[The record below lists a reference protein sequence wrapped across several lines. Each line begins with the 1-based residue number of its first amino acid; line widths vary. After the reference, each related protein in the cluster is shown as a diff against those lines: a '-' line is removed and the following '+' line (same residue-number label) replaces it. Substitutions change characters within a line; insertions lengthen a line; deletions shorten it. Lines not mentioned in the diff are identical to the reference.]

1 MKQQGKPEKSNT
13 AALAAQLRAAKGS
26 VKVAGILLVLLPAVI
41 AYLTTAWFANNRE
54 VEGSGASVTM
64 AAPGTAL
71 YIEAGTLAGDSSK
84 TYKTAVP
91 NLTLGGGLYPISTAD
106 CKDWW
111 YVDSWM
117 LGKASAYARA
127 DVTPQGGSTAG
138 TASGTYTV
146 VTGENASTT
155 YTAYNLLTYTLYTGG
170 GKLNVYLAPV
180 NALTVT
186 GSVDP
191 ESGENL
197 SGELVSALR
206 VGVTV
211 NGELKFIY
219 APVPEDGQGNSRIEN
234 TETDADTPTPT
245 PYPFYA
251 VTGASAVT
259 KQTNVLTDL
268 TVWQAVQGELD
279 GNGMPTYA
287 ADASKTMLGTADET
301 GIVVRLYVWL
311 EGTDAQAMLSKSDD
325 ATGVSLS
332 VSFVGVET
340 A

>member
-71 YIEAGTLAGDSSK
+71 YIEAGDVQESEKQYT
-84 TYKTAVP
+84 TAVS

-106 CKDWW
+106 CTNWW
-111 YVDSWM
+111 YVDGWT

-127 DVTPQGGSTAG
+127 AVTTNQIAAG

-146 VTGENASTT
+146 GTGENTST
-155 YTAYNLLTYTLYTGG
+155 YTAYNLLTYTLYTSS
-170 GKLNVYLAPV
+170 GKLAVYLAPG
-180 NALTVT
+180 NALTVA
-186 GSVDP
+186 GSGD
-191 ESGENL
+191 ESK
-197 SGELVSALR
+197 ELVNALR

-219 APVPEDGQGNSRIEN
+219 APVPENGQGNSQNTTEN
-234 TETDADTPTPT
+234 AYYAVTDRDRTDAAAVLQTVYDTANAETNISKWQAVKNDEPNENGETDA
-245 PYPFYA
+245 
-251 VTGASAVT
+251 VTGYTA
-259 KQTNVLTDL
+259 
-268 TVWQAVQGELD
+268 GEK
-279 GNGMPTYA
+279 P
-287 ADASKTMLGTADET
+287 LGTANET

-311 EGTDAQAMLSKSDD
+311 EGTDAQAMLSKSDN
-325 ATGVSLS
+325 ALGVSLS

-340 A
+340 AG

>member
-64 AAPGTAL
+64 AVPGTAL
-71 YIEAGTLAGDSSK
+71 YIEAGNVQGREKQYT
-84 TYKTAVP
+84 TAVS

-106 CKDWW
+106 CTNWW
-111 YVDSWM
+111 YVDGWT
-117 LGKASAYARA
+117 LGKASAYAQA
-127 DVTPQGGSTAG
+127 AVTPRDDSTAG

-146 VTGENASTT
+146 GTGENASS
-155 YTAYNLLTYTLYTGG
+155 YTAYNLLTYTLYTSGG
-170 GKLNVYLAPV
+170 GLNVYLAPD

-206 VGVTV
+206 VGVMV
-211 NGELKFIY
+211 DGVLQFIY
-219 APVPEDGQGNSRIEN
+219 APAPELGQGNSQIEN
-234 TETDADTPTPT
+234 AETDTDTEPH
-245 PYPFYA
+245 YPFYA
-251 VTGASAVT
+251 VTSPSTVVET
-259 KQTNVLTDL
+259 ENVLTDL
-268 TVWQAVQGELD
+268 AAWQANAVYDE
-279 GNGMPTYA
+279 NSE
-287 ADASKTMLGTADET
+287 ADAITGYTAGTHSLGTANET
-301 GIVVRLYVWL
+301 GIVVRLYIWL
-311 EGTDAQAMLSKSDD
+311 EGTDAQAMLSKSDN
-325 ATGVSLS
+325 ALGVSLS

-340 A
+340 T